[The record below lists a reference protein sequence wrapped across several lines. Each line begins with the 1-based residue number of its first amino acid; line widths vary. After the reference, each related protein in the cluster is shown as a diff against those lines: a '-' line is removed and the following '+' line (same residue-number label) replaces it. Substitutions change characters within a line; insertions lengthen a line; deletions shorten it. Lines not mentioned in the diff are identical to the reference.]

1 MVAMMVGIHEYFGSW
16 ERDAGSAVG
25 SLGMAGFALCATTP
39 MLPDVTPPLT
49 PKSSSACDNVYTAA
63 APCLLLRAPLVSPS
77 VRFFR
82 KYSGTYVPR
91 HEKAEHRG
99 TMLLS
104 IKLNDMLI

>member
-1 MVAMMVGIHEYFGSW
+1 
-16 ERDAGSAVG
+16 
-25 SLGMAGFALCATTP
+25 MAGFALCATTP

-77 VRFFR
+77 VRYFR

-91 HEKAEHRG
+91 HEKAEHTGDKAGIYFDFAGNRSYISRHVTRFRPG
-99 TMLLS
+99 
-104 IKLNDMLI
+104 KLRI